1 MNVKLDVE
9 GSYPN
14 GELVMNL
21 SKETTYRELSRIE
34 GIPET
39 VQRANGI
46 NILGGYVNAAQFCNE
61 IYGLPNFRELEAL
74 F

>member
-1 MNVKLDVE
+1 
-9 GSYPN
+9 
-14 GELVMNL
+14 MNL